1 MAMLTPELVDKARK
15 MRAAHVG
22 WHTIQKRLGVS
33 EYLLRAEMEPAFQK
47 HRSAQH
53 RRYAIEKKQIAEHK
67 ATMRARLRSNTKA
80 EPHYVATLERA
91 PPDVLRDRDE
101 REAAARER
109 ATLDQIVFGDP
120 TPGYS
125 ALDRRTRR

>member
-1 MAMLTPELVDKARK
+1 MAMLTPELVDKARE

-67 ATMRARLRSNTKA
+67 ATMRARVRPNTKA
-80 EPHYVATLERA
+80 PHVVTAFDRV
-91 PPDVLRDRDE
+91 PDEVMRE
-101 REAAARER
+101 REMR
-109 ATLDQIVFGDP
+109 Q
-120 TPGYS
+120 S
-125 ALDRRTRR
+125 ALDRRTLSQTLLGDPPIGWRALDERERR